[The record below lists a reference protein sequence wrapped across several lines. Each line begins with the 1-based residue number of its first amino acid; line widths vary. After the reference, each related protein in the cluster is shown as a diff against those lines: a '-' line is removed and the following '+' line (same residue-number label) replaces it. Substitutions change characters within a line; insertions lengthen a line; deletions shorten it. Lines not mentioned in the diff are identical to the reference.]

1 MGIQLF
7 RLQKEHIKHYN
18 SNFIMKDVII
28 TLAGASSRFSKS
40 VGKPA
45 HKSIYCINNKCLL
58 FKMLDQLERSQ
69 NVKNV
74 VIVTGYQDNDITLMI
89 DAWKYGN
96 FRSMNIFIVHN
107 QYWKETGSNESMLR
121 GLLHWTMLENKSE
134 SVVCIEGD
142 LSVSNLE
149 DLLNAKV
156 PTISRVT
163 SNAQSILDASRDVLC
178 CIFPDGRV
186 EWVYDREHKAFPIRE
201 QYTKIFASGQMWEF
215 NTNSKRFIEEMKH
228 LADYIKDLDICNQ
241 TNLDIISRLTFDP
254 EIFVLKDWVNCNTID
269 DLTKAL
275 TNDDADF

>member
-1 MGIQLF
+1 
-7 RLQKEHIKHYN
+7 
-18 SNFIMKDVII
+18 MKDVII

-45 HKSIYCINNKCLL
+45 HKSIYCIDNKCLL

-74 VIVTGYQDNDITLMI
+74 IVVTGYQDSKVMSMI
-89 DAWKYGN
+89 DAWNRGKIVELN
-96 FRSMNIFIVHN
+96 DFPSMSIFITYN
-107 QYWKETGSNESMLR
+107 PNWQETGSNESMLR
-121 GLLHWTMLENKSE
+121 GLMLWKTIKNKSE

-149 DLLNAKV
+149 DLLNARV
-156 PTISRVT
+156 PAISRVT
-163 SNAQSILDASRDVLC
+163 SNAQAILDASRDVLC
-178 CIFPDGRV
+178 CVFPDGRV
-186 EWVYDREHKAFPIRE
+186 EWVYDRAHKAFPIRE
-201 QYTKIFASGQMWEF
+201 QYAKIFASGQMWEF

-228 LADYIKDLDICNQ
+228 LFDYIKDRDICQQ

-254 EIFVLKDWVNCNTID
+254 EIFVFENWVNCNTID

-275 TNDDADF
+275 N